1 MNRTTII
8 GAVVLAFFAA
18 GCGRH
23 SANVD
28 GSANST
34 PAAGNSG
41 GTSFSLRLAGVDR
54 GDFVSATM
62 RIKAVQVAS
71 GAAVL
76 ASTVKTPE
84 VNLAEMSQAYLMT
97 SFQVPADTEDV
108 DFLVSFEGGTV
119 STEKESFNV
128 DSRCQTLRIAG
139 KMSRIAE
146 RKHAVIHL
154 DLARSFVP
162 SAAGVMLVPHF
173 QLVY

>member
-1 MNRTTII
+1 MKRTTII
-8 GAVVLAFFAA
+8 VGIVLVFFAA

-34 PAAGNSG
+34 PAADNSS
-41 GTSFSLRLAGVDR
+41 GTSFSLRLAGVDK
-54 GDFVSATM
+54 GDFVSALM
-62 RIKAVQVAS
+62 RIKAVQVSS
-71 GAAVL
+71 GATVL
-76 ASTVKTPE
+76 ANALKTPE
-84 VNLAEMSQAYLMT
+84 VNLAEMGQAYLIT
-97 SFQVPADTEDV
+97 SFQVPANTEDV
-108 DFLVSFEGGTV
+108 EFLVSFEGGTV

-139 KMSRIAE
+139 KVSRIAE

-154 DLARSFVP
+154 DLARSFVG
-162 SAAGVMLVPHF
+162 SDSGMMLVPHF

>member
-1 MNRTTII
+1 MKRTTTIVAI
-8 GAVVLAFFAA
+8 VLVFFAA

-34 PAAGNSG
+34 PAAESSS
-41 GTSFSLRLAGVDR
+41 GTSFSLRLAGVDK
-54 GDFVSATM
+54 GDFVSALM
-62 RIKAVQVAS
+62 RIKAVQVTS
-71 GAAVL
+71 GPALL
-76 ASTVKTPE
+76 ASTLKTPE
-84 VNLAEMSQAYLMT
+84 VDLAEMGQAYLMT
-97 SFQVPADTEDV
+97 SFDVPANTEDV

-119 STEKESFNV
+119 STEKESFTV

-139 KMSRIAE
+139 KVSRIAE

-154 DLARSFVP
+154 DLARSFVA

>member
-8 GAVVLAFFAA
+8 VAIVLVFFAA

-34 PAAGNSG
+34 PAADNSS
-41 GTSFSLRLAGVDR
+41 GTSFSLRLAGVDK
-54 GDFVSATM
+54 GDFVSALM
-62 RIKAVQVAS
+62 RIKAVQVTS

-76 ASTVKTPE
+76 ASTLKTPE
-84 VNLAEMSQAYLMT
+84 VNLAEMGQAYLIT
-97 SFQVPADTEDV
+97 SFQVPANTEDV
-108 DFLVSFEGGTV
+108 EFLVSFEGGTV

-128 DSRCQTLRIAG
+128 NSRCQTLRIAG
-139 KMSRIAE
+139 KVSRIAE

-154 DLARSFVP
+154 DLARSFVG
-162 SAAGVMLVPHF
+162 SASGMMLVPHF